1 VASNAT
7 RSEHPA
13 KNEQSEYATFETALK
28 RVLSVPSSVM
38 KKTLKAEKKSRKAS
52 SRASG
57 EKD

>member
-13 KNEQSEYATFETALK
+13 KNEQSEYATFESALK
-28 RVLSVPSSVM
+28 KVLSVPGSAV
-38 KKTLKAEKKSRKAS
+38 KKALNAEKKRKAS
-52 SRASG
+52 SRARR